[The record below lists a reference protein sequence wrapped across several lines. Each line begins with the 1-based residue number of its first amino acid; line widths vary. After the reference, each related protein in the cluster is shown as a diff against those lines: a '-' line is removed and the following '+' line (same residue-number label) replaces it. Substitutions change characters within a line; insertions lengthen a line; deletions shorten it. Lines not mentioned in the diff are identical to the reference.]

1 MLDNA
6 AFDVCIGLVFIFL
19 LYSLLATIVQEMLAQ
34 LFNLRARNLV
44 KTMRRVLQDSPK
56 RNYTLTF
63 LNFFSDFFDGV
74 GNYFSPLPKDSFL
87 KAFYEYPLIKYMGQ
101 NGHNSK
107 PSYIAAADFSETMIH
122 LLRGEMTNNQG
133 NQLMLVQTNL
143 NKNQFVGFTI
153 DLETLSYLKKLVID
167 SVGDI
172 EKFRAKLEFW
182 YNSMMERSTGW
193 YKRQTQSILFFT
205 GLFVAISFNIDSIA
219 ISKILIHNKEIRG
232 QMATLAVSK
241 VTVYGPAPGPS
252 SMDDKALQASLAK
265 MKSDASDVQNI
276 LGLGHSPTKVDT
288 SCMTR
293 IKSRFKDL
301 AAEKQ
306 LDTAKLRKLANDA
319 GGCQLPDTSGNIY
332 QGGFLFSLLGWIIT
346 ALAVSLGAP
355 FWFDL
360 LSKIVSLRSAG
371 SPPKDDK
378 TTSSATGDVKIKPV
392 G

>member
-6 AFDVCIGLVFIFL
+6 ALDVCIGLVFIFL

-34 LFNLRARNLV
+34 WFNLRARNLV

-56 RNYTLTF
+56 RAHKSTF
-63 LNFFSDFFDGV
+63 PNFWMDIEFGFH
-74 GNYFSPLPKDSFL
+74 NYFSPLPDRSFL

-101 NGHNSK
+101 NDHNSK
-107 PSYIAAADFSETMIH
+107 PSYIAAADFSETVIH

-143 NKNQFVGFTI
+143 SKNQFVGFTI
-153 DLETLSYLKKLVID
+153 DPETLTYLKKLVID

-193 YKRQTQSILFFT
+193 YKRQTQSILFFL
-205 GLFVAISFNIDSIA
+205 GLFVAISFNIDAIA

-232 QMATLAVSK
+232 QMATLAASK
-241 VTVYGPAPGPS
+241 VTVYGATAGTTPT
-252 SMDDKALQASLAK
+252 DDKALQASLGK

-276 LGLGHSPTKVDT
+276 LGLGHAPAKVDT

-293 IKSRFKDL
+293 MKARFKDL
-301 AAEKQ
+301 AAERQ
-306 LDTAKLRKLANDA
+306 QDTAKLKKLANDA
-319 GGCQLPDTSGNIY
+319 GGCQVPDTSANVY
-332 QGGFLFSLLGWIIT
+332 QGNFLFSLLGWIIT
-346 ALAVSLGAP
+346 ALAISLGAP

-360 LSKIVSLRSAG
+360 LSKIVSLRSSG

-378 TTSSATGDVKIKPV
+378 AIGSTTGDVKIKPV